1 MITIYKYVPAWGLPD
16 MSPFA
21 VKLELYLRMT
31 GAKFETA
38 VGDPRRAPKGKLP
51 YIIDHDNGNKL
62 VTDTVHILE
71 YLKRQYGDP
80 LDAHLNPEQRAI
92 SEAFRGLIE
101 QHFYFVLA
109 YLRWWNDEDFS
120 SYRVCIE
127 NFARKLSVPGF
138 AIPLATWKARR
149 DIRNQLWQQGIARHS
164 KAEVEE
170 IGIKCL
176 QAVENYIGA
185 KKYVFGENQ
194 ASIDASVYAFVTG
207 VGQAPMNNSV
217 KEFIQKSATLS
228 AYCARIEKR
237 YWHSAS
243 V

>member
-51 YIIDHDNGNKL
+51 YIIDHDNGKKL

-120 SYRVCIE
+120 YYRGCVE

-149 DIRNQLWQQGIARHS
+149 DIRNQLWQQGIA
-164 KAEVEE
+164 AP
-170 IGIKCL
+170 L
-176 QAVENYIGA
+176 QG
-185 KKYVFGENQ
+185 
-194 ASIDASVYAFVTG
+194 
-207 VGQAPMNNSV
+207 
-217 KEFIQKSATLS
+217 
-228 AYCARIEKR
+228 
-237 YWHSAS
+237 
-243 V
+243 